1 MNTDKRRQSASV
13 LVSVLGLAVLS
24 ISGCMVG
31 PNYIPPRTTA
41 PAEWAGVAKAPTGQP
56 FVATAGEADLTQ
68 WWRQFNDPTMT
79 ALVEEAVKANF
90 DLKIAEARLRQARA
104 SRGVAVGG
112 LWPSASASGGYQR
125 LHKAGTSGDQDL
137 FQAGLDA
144 VWELDLFGGL
154 RRNVES
160 ADAGIEAAMEGI
172 RDAQVSL
179 VAEVALNYVQLRG
192 YQQEIIVAQNNLEA
206 QQRTA
211 EITRKQFNVG
221 FTSALDVANADST
234 VATTEAQIPVYET
247 AARQAI
253 YALSVLLARPP
264 ADLLKQL
271 SPHGSLPTVPTEVP
285 AGLPS
290 DLLRRRPDIRESEA
304 QLHAATAQIGVAVAD
319 LFPVFSLTGTVNWN
333 SNLLR
338 TWWSEASR
346 SFGVGPSVTWPI
358 FQGGAIESNVR
369 FQEALRDQAF
379 ITYRKTVLSALQ
391 DVENALIAF
400 ANEQRHRKALDDAV
414 AANRKAVDLSLQLYT
429 EGQTDFLNVASA
441 QRALYATE
449 DALVQSNRNI
459 ATDLIAL
466 YKALGGG
473 GEPLQSRSPDPK
485 DGASGITT
493 AKSHF
498 KETAEE
504 RLTNNS
510 ERQINAIK

>member
-1 MNTDKRRQSASV
+1 
-13 LVSVLGLAVLS
+13 
-24 ISGCMVG
+24 MVG
-31 PNYIPPRTTA
+31 PNYIPTRTTA

-56 FVATAGEADLTQ
+56 FVATAGETDLTQ

-79 ALVEEAVKANF
+79 ALVEESVKANL

-160 ADAGIEAAMEGI
+160 ADAGVQAAMEGI

-179 VAEVALNYVQLRG
+179 VAEVALNYIQLRG

-211 EITRKQFNVG
+211 EITRKQFNAG
-221 FTSALDVANADST
+221 FVTALDVANSDSA

-247 AARQAI
+247 SERQAI
-253 YALSVLLARPP
+253 YALSILLARPP
-264 ADLLKQL
+264 ADLLEQL
-271 SPHGSLPTVPTEVP
+271 SPRSGLPSVPTEVP

-319 LFPVFSLTGTVNWN
+319 FFPAFSLTGTVNWN

-358 FQGGAIESNVR
+358 FQGGAIVSNVR

-379 ITYRKTVLSALQ
+379 ITYQKTVLTAFQ

-400 ANEQRHRKALDDAV
+400 TKEQQHRKALIDAV
-414 AANRKAVDLSLQLYT
+414 TANRKAVDLSLQLYT
-429 EGQTDFLNVASA
+429 EGQTNFLNVVTA
-441 QRALYATE
+441 QLSLYAAE
-449 DALVQSNRNI
+449 NALVQSNCNI

-473 GEPLQSRSPDPK
+473 GEPLPSRLPDTR
-485 DGASGITT
+485 GSAAGITPVNHHSRE
-493 AKSHF
+493 A
-498 KETAEE
+498 AEE
-504 RLTNNS
+504 S
-510 ERQINAIK
+510 VK